1 MDDEVGAAPS
11 RAGEP
16 GKVEAEEHAL
26 GSGEPLGLGTEEDG
40 AQFVLHFVK

>member
-26 GSGEPLGLGTEEDG
+26 GGEPLGLGTEEDG